1 MPVPRGGSGPSNRSQ
16 TWYRFPRCG
25 SVRSP
30 RLEPA
35 LPRADRWGR
44 AARASPLHL
53 RRVVPALPGI
63 VGEVVDLAD
72 PVRKDLVAGDQVLG
86 PDTGGVGEHERRAF
100 NRPAD
105 RPPDV
110 GLEDA
115 GAGLREAFRLGLAE
129 EVAHALRPALQRVV
143 DMDPARRAA
152 QPVAVARAAP

>member
-1 MPVPRGGSGPSNRSQ
+1 MADVVSGSSMWIGSLSPSRASLAASRSV
-16 TWYRFPRCG
+16 G
-25 SVRSP
+25 SSSQ
-30 RLEPA
+30 
-35 LPRADRWGR
+35 
-44 AARASPLHL
+44 ASPLHL

-143 DMDPARRAA
+143 DMDPAR
-152 QPVAVARAAP
+152 PAAPAGAG